1 MEVQKIYFDMDG
13 VVADFNRGV
22 AELCHLPVIPISE
35 VTEAQDD
42 EMWKAIRAVGHFYD
56 KLEPIP
62 GAVQMFRTV
71 AERYGDRCEILTGI
85 PKKRRGI
92 DTAGADKIAWAHRI
106 LSPDVVVNIVYAE
119 EKKNFCKGKTCILI
133 DDLEKNIRAWEAAG
147 GTGVLCRSPQQMTE
161 LLHQMGVI

>member
-62 GAVQMFRTV
+62 GAVQMFRTIQ
-71 AERYGDRCEILTGI
+71 ERFGDRCEILTGI

-92 DTAGADKIAWAHRI
+92 DTAGADKTAWAHRI
-106 LSPDVVVNIVYAE
+106 LSPDVTVNIVYAE
-119 EKKNFCKGKTCILI
+119 EKKNFCKGKAYILI
-133 DDLEKNIRAWEAAG
+133 DDLEKNIHAWEAAS
-147 GTGVLCRSPQQMTE
+147 GTGVLCRSPQQTME